1 MKSKVKK
8 PEFIALVILYISLL
22 LFCFA
27 SAGTA
32 QEKAGEKRSRVMVIK
47 IEKQGVVL
55 GTAAGKA
62 ETVLNGEIVY
72 RIIRTPKGMSFELDS
87 IGLVALSIETKQ
99 GKSGTISVNLKPNSA
114 KSKYNL
120 KNQTVESEFLAEV
133 HYPLIDRMKG
143 YIMPKEGEKEQD
155 VYRSYTE
162 TFAGKLICKLSEK
175 PRIVEK
181 IARMKKGTVINLELD
196 IKEKLTEEILQIS
209 GILKP
214 YEVIIFP
221 KLYLKKTINIQPVF
235 VRYTPDTGCF
245 GGTTT
250 ATTGGSFTMLRDKAI
265 EMWKRCCISL
275 NFLSPVYVDN
285 NNYRILS
292 SAEESSLLAA
302 YDDPNAVEVFFVEVS
317 DPVGLH
323 GGGATY
329 SSGTANAKVITYDTN
344 LPINLYN
351 LAHEL
356 GHVFGLTHPP
366 GNSTPGSLME
376 PSGFCADNPALMS
389 NQNCDNASNPLLTID
404 VPFTLCIRNTNM

>member
-1 MKSKVKK
+1 MKSKVGQKGL
-8 PEFIALVILYISLL
+8 IALAILWISLF

-27 SAGTA
+27 SAGIA
-32 QEKAGEKRSRVMVIK
+32 QEKAEDKRSSMMVIK

-72 RIIRTPKGMSFELDS
+72 RIIRAQKGMGFELDS
-87 IGLVALSIETKQ
+87 LGLVASSIETKQ

-114 KSKYNL
+114 KSKYNP

-162 TFAGKLICKLSEK
+162 TFAGKLICKLAEK
-175 PRIVEK
+175 PGIVEK
-181 IARMKKGTVINLELD
+181 MTRMKKGTVINLDLD
-196 IKEKLTEEILQIS
+196 MKEKITGEILQIS
-209 GILKP
+209 GMLKP
-214 YEVIIFP
+214 YEVMIFP

-235 VRYTPDTGCF
+235 IRYTPDTGCF

-250 ATTGGSFTMLRDKAI
+250 ATTGGSFTILRDKAI
-265 EMWKRCCISL
+265 EMWNRCCISL
-275 NFLSPVYVDN
+275 NFLSPVYIDN
-285 NNYRILS
+285 NDYRILS
-292 SAEESSLLAA
+292 SAEEAALLAA

-323 GGGATY
+323 GGGASY
-329 SSGTANAKVITYDTN
+329 SSGTANAKIITYDTN

-356 GHVFGLTHPP
+356 GHTFGLMHPP

-389 NQNCDNASNPLLTID
+389 KQNCDNASNPLLTTH